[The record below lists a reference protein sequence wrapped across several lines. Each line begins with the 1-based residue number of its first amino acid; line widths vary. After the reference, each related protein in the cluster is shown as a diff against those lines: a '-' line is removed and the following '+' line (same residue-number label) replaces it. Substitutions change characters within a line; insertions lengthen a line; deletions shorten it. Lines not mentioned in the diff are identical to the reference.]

1 MSLDTG
7 QTAVGFIKIEQH
19 CNTMKGLNLTK
30 RQKALIAVIG
40 TLEKQEK
47 NTKTFIMKTLFLLR
61 HDFGFGEKMRFY
73 SFFPHKYGPFSGEV
87 YSDLNRLVNI
97 GLLQE
102 SQTMLTGE
110 GWRIA
115 KPLSELRQQAE
126 LIASKYS
133 KDSIIK
139 DVYGRYPAY
148 TARSELVTKD
158 KPLTEAAV
166 FATGYEG
173 EDIDQFLN
181 KLIENNIDLVI
192 DIRDNPFSMKP
203 SFTKGRL
210 IRHLQNAGIGYT
222 HLKELGVEKEIR
234 KELGVTDDYTA
245 FFDAYKQKLMQS
257 ETAISGLLQLA
268 ANRRVAL
275 LCFENDP
282 KRCHRSILAEE
293 LGRRG
298 VRVSLI

>member
-1 MSLDTG
+1 MNS
-7 QTAVGFIKIEQH
+7 
-19 CNTMKGLNLTK
+19 LNLTK
-30 RQKALIAVIG
+30 RQKALLAVIG
-40 TLEKQEK
+40 TLEKHKK
-47 NTKTFIMKTLFLLR
+47 NTKTFIMKTLFLLQ

-73 SFFPHKYGPFSGEV
+73 SFFPHKYGPFSGEA
-87 YSDLNRLVNI
+87 YSDLNRLVNV

-102 SQTMLTGE
+102 SQTALTDE

-115 KPLSELRQQAE
+115 KPLDEFREQAE
-126 LIASKYS
+126 LIACKYPD
-133 KDSIIK
+133 KASIMK
-139 DVYGRYPAY
+139 DVYSRYPDY
-148 TARSELVTKD
+148 TTRSELLRKD
-158 KPLTEAAV
+158 KPLAEAAV

-181 KLIENNIDLVI
+181 KLIKNGIDFVI
-192 DIRDNPFSMKP
+192 DVRDNPFSMKP

-210 IRHLQNAGIGYT
+210 IRHLQKAGIGYT

-234 KELGVTDDYTA
+234 KELGATEDYTA
-245 FFDAYKQKLMQS
+245 FFGAYKQKLMQS
-257 ETAISGLLQLA
+257 ETAISWLLKLA
-268 ANRRVAL
+268 ANRRIAL

-293 LGRRG
+293 LGKRG